1 MSDLR
6 ILVADDQALVRAGFR
21 LVLEAQEGLDVVGE
35 AGDGDA
41 AVQAV
46 HELRPDVVLMDI
58 RMPGSDGISATRIIT
73 ALADP
78 PKVLILTTFNLNSYV
93 YEALRAGASG
103 FLLKDAPPEEL
114 VAAIHIV
121 ARGDALLGA
130 SITRQVIA
138 EFVTGS
144 GSAPAGA
151 ATRSETPALA
161 CLTGRE
167 RTVLTLV
174 AEGLSNAEIAER
186 LYVAPSTVKTHV
198 SQVLAKLQL
207 RDRVQAVVL
216 AYESGLVQPDRGP

>member
-1 MSDLR
+1 MSNLR

-21 LVLEAQEGLDVVGE
+21 LVLEAQEGLEVVGE
-35 AGDGDA
+35 AGDGEA

-46 HELRPDVVLMDI
+46 HHLRPDVVLMDI
-58 RMPGSDGISATRIIT
+58 RMPGSDGISATRTIT
-73 ALADP
+73 ALTDP
-78 PKVLILTTFNLNSYV
+78 PKVLILTTFNLNNYV
-93 YEALRAGASG
+93 YEALVAGASG

-114 VAAIHIV
+114 VAAIQVV

-138 EFVTGS
+138 EFVTGPSKPSTS
-144 GSAPAGA
+144 GD
-151 ATRSETPALA
+151 TPALA
-161 CLTGRE
+161 GLTERE
-167 RTVLTLV
+167 RTVLALV
-174 AEGLSNAEIAER
+174 AEGLSNGEIADR

-216 AYESGLVQPDRGP
+216 AYESGLVRPERRP